1 MMTARQK
8 RAALVGSALG
18 GLAVATTLVLS
29 AVNKNLVFFLS
40 PSQVVTGNA
49 PIGRTFRLGGVV
61 EEGSLRRD
69 GDGLTAR
76 FVVTDTVNRIPVAY
90 AGPLPDLFKEGHGC
104 VAQGMMA
111 PDGTFI
117 AEQVLAKHDENY
129 MPVEAA
135 AAIEHA
141 GK

>member
-8 RAALVGSALG
+8 RAALVASALG

-40 PSQVVTGNA
+40 PSQVATGNA
-49 PIGRTFRLGGVV
+49 PIGRTFRLGGQV

-104 VAQGMMA
+104 VAQGMLA